1 MCVWPRGIWRCLM
14 SVYFLIQCTLSLL
27 KSSLNFESW
36 LMTVTKVLP
45 AKPCVHLPHIT
56 FAQSTCSSLL
66 SVLSKAQQPSPFPYR
81 GAFIAQAP
89 CGGVSFSE
97 APSWRPSRASLQDF
111 LWGEGRTLNVFSST
125 LTQYSELSIF
135 VWGSHSCGSALPLSW
150 PLDPFHVL
158 IKKYDGRSPHCC
170 PFHLLIMLFQEAIK
184 DLISVLT
191 LAGFFLAEC
200 SLWCVQGRLFFY
212 YSFVAWVYTVRE
224 NILCSLVLSFVEVLL
239 LFISVCGLSWHVT
252 KTSKMWMLLLMYGFF
267 YICQFY
273 PTASQS
279 QSSLASWCIV

>member
-14 SVYFLIQCTLSLL
+14 SVYFLIQCILSLL

-36 LMTVTKVLP
+36 SMTVAKV
-45 AKPCVHLPHIT
+45 
-56 FAQSTCSSLL
+56 
-66 SVLSKAQQPSPFPYR
+66 
-81 GAFIAQAP
+81 
-89 CGGVSFSE
+89 
-97 APSWRPSRASLQDF
+97 
-111 LWGEGRTLNVFSST
+111 
-125 LTQYSELSIF
+125 
-135 VWGSHSCGSALPLSW
+135 LPLSW

-158 IKKYDGRSPHCC
+158 IKKYDGRSPYCC
-170 PFHLLIMLFQEAIK
+170 LFTSWLCCFRKQLK
-184 DLISVLT
+184 TWFLCSLWLVV
-191 LAGFFLAEC
+191 LAEC

-224 NILCSLVLSFVEVLL
+224 NILCSLIISFVEVLL
-239 LFISVCGLSWHVT
+239 LFISVCGLSWYVT